1 MKMKPIN
8 DSPPSYK
15 ETMHFYMNKTEESC
29 VEQQYEELYEQESD
43 FDIYENYMEDYESI
57 RNEVMLEKQ
66 LEQHF
71 PTKYVIV
78 HSILLGL
85 LSVLLISLQIV
96 AIKNNAALSYI
107 GSAIWSGTYNLLT
120 VFLALLTGKLIMKY
134 FLTFIFKMFFK

>member
-1 MKMKPIN
+1 
-8 DSPPSYK
+8 
-15 ETMHFYMNKTEESC
+15 
-29 VEQQYEELYEQESD
+29 
-43 FDIYENYMEDYESI
+43 MEDYESI

-120 VFLALLTGKLIMKY
+120 VLLALLTGKLIMKY
-134 FLTFIFKMFFK
+134 FLTFIFKMFF